1 VPAFLLG
8 LASIGVLVVMD
19 ALIKHLAL
27 RHGAPALVAMRFAAA
42 VLWLLPV
49 VMWLRMPWPGMTQV
63 RAHGLRAAMMLV
75 SNACFFHAL
84 GTLPFA
90 DVFTLSFLAPIF
102 VTAFGVVILGERP
115 GVRTMAALA
124 LGCLGMVI
132 TVRGGLDAAAGGS
145 AWPLHGLAAGLAAP
159 LLYALSITLL
169 KAQAGREPAAVIV
182 LTQSALAA
190 AMAGPVAAVSWVWPT
205 GEEWRLIGI
214 VGALSAAGYLML
226 VHALAGMSSVRYG
239 VVEYSGLIWAATLG
253 YVAFNEAPGV
263 HVWLGAAAIIAGCL
277 ILAMQKDEARSRS
290 AAG

>member
-1 VPAFLLG
+1 MPAFLLG

-27 RHGAPALVAMRFAAA
+27 RHGAPALVAMRFAAT

-49 VMWLRMPWPGMTQV
+49 VMWLRAPWPGVAQV
-63 RAHGLRAAMMLV
+63 RAHGLRAVMMLV

-102 VTAFGVVILGERP
+102 VTAFGVVILGEGL

-132 TVRGGLDAAAGGS
+132 TVRGGLDASAAAG

-190 AMAGPVAAVSWVWPT
+190 VMASPVAAVSWVWPT
-205 GEEWRLIGI
+205 AQEWWLIGI

-226 VHALAGMSSVRYG
+226 VRALAGMSSVRYG
-239 VVEYSGLIWAATLG
+239 VVEYSGLIWAAALG
-253 YVAFNEAPGV
+253 YVAFNEAPGG

-277 ILAMQKDEARSRS
+277 ILAMQKDEARSQS
-290 AAG
+290 AAA